1 MYKTRES
8 KILEFEKELYV
19 AHRQGFIYRFVHLE
33 ELNNLN
39 NKKMITGVEILF
51 SDVVS
56 QEQLAKIQAYI
67 LTKYGFETDDT
78 LCMDVNI
85 LIVCY

>member
-1 MYKTRES
+1 MHKITED

-19 AHRQGFIYRFVHLE
+19 AHRRGFIFRFVHLE
-33 ELNNLN
+33 EISNLS
-39 NKKMITGVEILF
+39 NKKLITGVEILF
-51 SDVVS
+51 SDLVTQV
-56 QEQLAKIQAYI
+56 QIAKIQSHI

-78 LCMDVNI
+78 LCRDINI